1 MNSRIIS
8 SLFGESFKNTSIGVD
23 ISSNLKDYMFFDVF
37 LCVLCAL
44 GSFSNQK
51 KIKSLKL
58 NGSILILG
66 LMIQIRFFMRTI
78 DWNDNK
84 NNIAMIDQTLLPM
97 EYKVIECVTVDSLCE
112 AIKSLRV
119 RGAPAL
125 GAAGGFGVAIAA
137 FRSEARS
144 MDKLLDDIQNAANII
159 IATRPTAVNLS
170 WGVKRVLGALEDAKN
185 SKEIRIFAL
194 DEAKAIANE
203 DVEKNMQLGE
213 HGAMLLEDGDTVM
226 THCNAGKLAC
236 VDWGTA
242 LGVIRSARAQG
253 KDIKVFSCET
263 RPLNQGSRITTWEL
277 MEDKIPV
284 TLITDSMSGHV
295 MRKGMVDKVIVG
307 ADRITQDAVFNKIGT
322 YTHSVIAKEHQVPFY
337 VAAPVSTF
345 DFERLEDEIEIEL
358 RKPEELK
365 YFGNYQIAPL
375 GVNVYNP
382 AFDATPMENVTA
394 LITENGVFYPPF
406 LIDEVK
412 IKV

>member
-1 MNSRIIS
+1 MNLIS
-8 SLFGESFKNTSIGVD
+8 
-23 ISSNLKDYMFFDVF
+23 
-37 LCVLCAL
+37 
-44 GSFSNQK
+44 
-51 KIKSLKL
+51 
-58 NGSILILG
+58 
-66 LMIQIRFFMRTI
+66 MRTI
-78 DWNDNK
+78 DWDDAK
-84 NNIAMIDQTLLPM
+84 NNIIMIDQTLLPKD
-97 EYKVIECVTVDSLCE
+97 YKIIECNTIDSLCE
-112 AIKSLRV
+112 AISSLRV

-125 GAAGGFGVAIAA
+125 GAAGGFGVALSA
-137 FRSEARS
+137 FRSNATS
-144 MDKLLDDIQNAANII
+144 LDKLLDEIWNAGNTIT
-159 IATRPTAVNLS
+159 ATRPTAVNLS
-170 WGVKRVLGALEDAKN
+170 WGVKRVLDATEDARN
-185 SKEIRIFAL
+185 IKEVKMFAL

-203 DVEKNMQLGE
+203 DVEKNKQLGE
-213 HGAMLLEDGDTVM
+213 LGADLLEDGDTVM
-226 THCNAGKLAC
+226 THCNAGRLAC

-253 KDIKVFSCET
+253 KDIKVISCET

-322 YTHSVIAKEHQVPFY
+322 YTHSVIAKEHEVPFY

-365 YFGNYQIAPL
+365 YFGKHQIAPL
-375 GVNVYNP
+375 DVNVYNP

-394 LITENGVFYPPF
+394 IITENGVFYPPF

-412 IKV
+412 IKI